1 MSIKTPEILGRT
13 RQVLV
18 GENETLV
25 RCLIYD
31 EVVILTESGSKVVF
45 HRLDRLIRVIDAES
59 GDEDEYRQESL
70 K

>member
-1 MSIKTPEILGRT
+1 M
-13 RQVLV
+13 V

-31 EVVILTESGSKVVF
+31 EVVIFTESSSKVVF
-45 HRLDRLIRVIDAES
+45 HRLDILIKVIGDES